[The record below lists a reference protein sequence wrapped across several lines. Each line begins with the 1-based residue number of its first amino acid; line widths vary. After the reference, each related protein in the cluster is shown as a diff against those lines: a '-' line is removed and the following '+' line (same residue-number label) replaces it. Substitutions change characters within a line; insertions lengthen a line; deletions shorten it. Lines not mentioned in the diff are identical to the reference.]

1 MSTITIY
8 KTSRITPSRN
18 LKIDDLESYLS
29 TIGSE
34 TYSDFQYIRPKLDG
48 VIKINKGQEY
58 AFWDTFVYDYLK
70 VVNGNGEKTQYYF
83 ITKVE
88 QKSEETLEL
97 TLHMDVINTFEGAYE
112 ITPNSV
118 IHREFKDRW
127 EKIEDYKSTYVL
139 TSDKTYVTGTLDPTV
154 WGGNFSVDIMLTSA
168 FSTKYADNQPLAVY
182 ILWENEEAESVSV
195 TKSGTSTPMYKA
207 TFKNVG
213 THLEEPTSIQVWFK
227 YDIVKSVYP
236 IIDYL
241 SEGVEPQL
249 YKVAEYQIPQFNDQ
263 SWNLVYRGQ
272 ATFEAS
278 SYNYVSAVDVFL
290 CPDET
295 TPVKYINKTGRTKT
309 ASGFASNKYTF
320 FREDKTGWLQVR
332 ITHSDDSTETIMLT
346 NEIEFNGTR
355 TPVDGYVYSD
365 GNYITIYRRSYDP
378 LLGYMAYGSKIT
390 NLKSIEFLTDKE
402 SIAIG
407 VLDNLPTYRPT
418 AAVVTQA
425 LTLGSYSYQTCY
437 GLTNTLTS
445 STNEG
450 LDLTDPR
457 LMKVLKLPYPPAN
470 GSIDGDGNVSF
481 DAWGDY
487 SESEHMFKGTI
498 SATAYE
504 GNMTTTLAS
513 PLKPLATN
521 ISVTSNKKLAWS
533 KDYEPKLYHSD
544 FYQPKFVYDSFSF
557 LFELE
562 KVNATE
568 WRKLESKDTLN
579 FDFLVTSTIN
589 SRFLFR
595 FNDYVLEKS
604 QSDYDNILSVRRNNE
619 VTIYSNQYMNY
630 LRTGYNYDVK
640 NKERSQALSG
650 LGIGNSLLGMVDPI
664 RQWNVGKMESP
675 ATEMPSKFGNVLGTI
690 VGNIQAINRAEEAME
705 QKRITLQNQQTAV
718 SGSDDIDLLVAYSN
732 NQAKMVYYKP
742 SEMMTDALATLFHYC
757 GYVSERRGKPIE
769 NTRYWFDYCKA
780 DIDFINERHAPAWA
794 LDEVRSRYAQGIT
807 ILHNHSNEWDIEQQY
822 ENWEVSL
829 D

>member
-18 LKIDDLESYLS
+18 LRIDDLESYLS
-29 TIGSE
+29 TIESE
-34 TYSDFQYIRPKLDG
+34 TFSDFQYIRPKLDG

-112 ITPNSV
+112 ISPNSV

-127 EKIEDYKSTYVL
+127 KKAIYYESKTVKDSDSEYFIDGGSYSLGDIIKARADGMPLFQKYPTARILKAVAHFGTETLEAYACGVVPDYDTDVYAYFDNGHGRYIDAPDYVE
-139 TSDKTYVTGTLDPTV
+139 Y
-154 WGGNFSVDIMLTSA
+154 
-168 FSTKYADNQPLAVY
+168 
-182 ILWENEEAESVSV
+182 
-195 TKSGTSTPMYKA
+195 
-207 TFKNVG
+207 TFD
-213 THLEEPTSIQVWFK
+213 HETSIKAV
-227 YDIVKSVYP
+227 P

-249 YKVAEYQIPQFNDQ
+249 YKEDEIQIPQFNDQ

-290 CPDET
+290 CPDEP
-295 TPVKYINKTGRTKT
+295 TPVKFINKTGRTKT
-309 ASGFASNKYTF
+309 ASGFATNKYTF
-320 FREDKTGWLQVR
+320 FRESIVGWLQIR
-332 ITHSDDSTETIMLT
+332 ITHENDSTETLWLT
-346 NEIEFNGTR
+346 DNLEFNSSHI
-355 TPVDGYVYSD
+355 PVDGYVYSD

-390 NLKSIEFLTDKE
+390 QIKSIEFLTDKE

-407 VLDNLPTYRPT
+407 VLDNLPSYRPT
-418 AAVVTQA
+418 ESVVTQT

-445 STNEG
+445 ATNEG

-470 GSIDGDGNVSF
+470 GSIDSEGNVSF

-513 PLKPLATN
+513 PMNPLGTN

-533 KDYEPKLYHSD
+533 KEYEPKLYHSD

-568 WRKLESKDTLN
+568 WRKLENKDNLR

-589 SRFLFR
+589 SRFMFR
-595 FNDYVLEKS
+595 FKDYVLEKS
-604 QSDYDNILSVRRNNE
+604 QSDYDNILAVRRNNE

-640 NKERSQALSG
+640 NKERGQFLAG
-650 LGIGNSLLGMVDPI
+650 VGIGNSLLGLANPI
-664 RQWNVGKMESP
+664 REWRIGNMESP
-675 ATEMPSKFGNVLGTI
+675 ATEMPSKFGNVFGSI
-690 VGNIQAINRAEEAME
+690 VGNIQSIVRAEEAME
-705 QKRITLQNQQTAV
+705 QKKRSLQNQQTAV

-742 SEMMTDALATLFHYC
+742 SEMMTNALATLFHYC

-794 LDEVRSRYAQGIT
+794 LEEVRSRYAQGIT
-807 ILHNHSNEWDIEQQY
+807 TLHNHSNEWDIEQQY

>member
-127 EKIEDYKSTYVL
+127 KKVIYYEPKTVKD
-139 TSDKTYVTGTLDPTV
+139 SDTEYFIDGGRYTVGDIIKAIADAMPLFQKYPTARILKAVAHFGTETLE
-154 WGGNFSVDIMLTSA
+154 A
-168 FSTKYADNQPLAVY
+168 YACGVNP
-182 ILWENEEAESVSV
+182 
-195 TKSGTSTPMYKA
+195 
-207 TFKNVG
+207 
-213 THLEEPTSIQVWFK
+213 K
-227 YDIVKSVYP
+227 YDTDVYAYFDNGHGRYSDAPDYVEYTFDHEASIKAAP

-249 YKVAEYQIPQFNDQ
+249 YKETEQQIEQFNDQ

-272 ATFEAS
+272 ATFEAT

-320 FREDKTGWLQVR
+320 FREDKTGELQVR
-332 ITHSDDSTETIMLT
+332 LTYANDSTETIWLT
-346 NEIEFNGTR
+346 ALNMYASGDAS
-355 TPVDGYVYSD
+355 TPLDGYVYSD
-365 GNYITIYRRSYDP
+365 GNYLTIYRKRYGIFSYKT
-378 LLGYMAYGSKIT
+378 YGRKFTQI
-390 NLKSIEFLTDKE
+390 KSIEFLTDKE
-402 SIAIG
+402 SIPIG
-407 VLDNLPTYRPT
+407 VLDTLPEHRPT
-418 AAVVTQA
+418 PVAVSSA
-425 LTLGSYSYQTCY
+425 ITLGAYSYQYCY
-437 GLTNTLTS
+437 GLS
-445 STNEG
+445 SKEATTGEG

-470 GSIDGDGNVSF
+470 GSIDSDGNVSF

-498 SATAYE
+498 SATAYVS
-504 GNMTTTLAS
+504 NMKTALSS
-513 PLKPLATN
+513 PLLPLGTQ
-521 ISVTSNKKLAWS
+521 ISVFGNKKLAWS

-650 LGIGNSLLGMVDPI
+650 LGIGNSLLGLAEPI
-664 RQWNVGKMESP
+664 RNWNVGNMESP
-675 ATEMPSKFGNVLGTI
+675 ATEMPAKFGNVLGTI

-742 SEMMTDALATLFHYC
+742 SEMMTNALATLFHYC